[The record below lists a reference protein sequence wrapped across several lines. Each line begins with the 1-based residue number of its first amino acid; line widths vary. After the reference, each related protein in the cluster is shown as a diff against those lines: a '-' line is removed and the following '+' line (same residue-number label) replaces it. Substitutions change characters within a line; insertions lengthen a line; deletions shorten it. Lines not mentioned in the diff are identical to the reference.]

1 MANGETELSEAE
13 LDKIVRLLR
22 TTKMTI
28 EEIAR
33 QIGCSPAVVAS
44 VKRRFV
50 DPYQDRPS

>member
-13 LDKIVRLLR
+13 FDTIVRLLR
-22 TTKMTI
+22 TTQMTI

-44 VKRRFV
+44 IKRRFV
-50 DPYQDRPS
+50 DRPPDRPS